1 MNRKIKIGGA
11 FEGVGGFP
19 LGLMYAFGSTNVE
32 HKYSI
37 EWDKHCQNVL
47 RYRFPETE
55 LHSDVSLV
63 DETKLPYVDIFT
75 YGFPCQD
82 ISLAG
87 KQKGILHGERSSL
100 FDEAIRII
108 NATQPRVAI
117 AENVANLT
125 SKRHYESFQYVLN
138 QLSEIGYSATFWIT
152 IDSQFFGVPQRRKR
166 IFIFSFRET
175 DRDFAEGFCEQIQ
188 TLSKSMCWDIEKGK
202 EQREGDPRAVESK
215 LGKDSRF
222 RTISFPSTGGSMD
235 GCYTEEF
242 SGALKVGSTR
252 GGAPPAVAFQRAE
265 LRKHGK
271 LTDYGQGVSPTL
283 QASTKRGDYETNVME
298 PIGFRLQRFG
308 SGEYTNDET
317 ASTLKARDYKDH
329 TDLVAY
335 SPLSHYRYVESDVS
349 ATIQCGENKYRGDMH
364 LVQQELYESHPN
376 DSRITGPKEVCPT
389 IAQRWGTGGNNTPLV
404 QRKDDIVIRRLT
416 PVETCRLQGFPDDWN
431 AQGINDKGE
440 VVPISDSQRYRQ
452 MGNAVTVNVI
462 EWIGN
467 QLKPLF
473 S

>member
-1 MNRKIKIGGA
+1 MADTTISIGGA

-47 RYRFPETE
+47 RYRFPNSE

-82 ISLAG
+82 LSLAG

-125 SKRHYESFQYVLN
+125 SKRHYESFEYVLN
-138 QLSEIGYSATFWIT
+138 QLSEIGYSATFWVT
-152 IDSQFFGVPQRRKR
+152 LDSQYFGVPQRRKR
-166 IFIFSFRET
+166 VFILSFRET
-175 DRDFAEGFCEQIQ
+175 DRDFAEGLSQQIQ
-188 TLSKSMCWDIEKGK
+188 TLSESLCRDFAEGE
-202 EQREGDPRAVESK
+202 EQRQSNPRAIESK
-215 LGKDSRF
+215 FRESGRF

-235 GCYTEEF
+235 ACYTEEF

-252 GGAPPAVAFQRAE
+252 GGSPPAVCFQRAE

-271 LTDYGQGVSPTL
+271 LTDFGESVSPTL
-283 QASTKRGDYETNVME
+283 QATTKRGDYETNVME
-298 PIGFRLQRFG
+298 PKGFRLQQYG
-308 SGEYTNDET
+308 SGWYTDDET
-317 ASTLKARDYKDH
+317 SSTLKARDYKDH

-335 SPLSHYRYVESDVS
+335 
-349 ATIQCGENKYRGDMH
+349 
-364 LVQQELYESHPN
+364 QELYESHPN

-404 QRKDDIVIRRLT
+404 QRKDDVMIRRLT

-431 AQGINDKGE
+431 AHGIDVDGNQI
-440 VVPISDSQRYRQ
+440 VISDSQRYRQ